1 MQLAAHHAFIVV
13 CCHVETP
20 GMVHISYIDEMRPA
34 FFRKY
39 ALQASFTN
47 TILIVSNSSSF
58 ISNVINLFLYVSR
71 TYKNLLTFKN
81 YLQYDQIR
89 LYLEKSMIE
98 VTEKNNGIFVVKIVM
113 KEVHTL
119 DVPDL
124 KEKLQQTIIDK
135 GIKKMVVDLADV
147 KMITSSGIG
156 IFLNINQGLKSQLRL
171 ASANEEVKKV
181 LDLTKVTSVIKLY
194 KSVDEALASF

>member
-1 MQLAAHHAFIVV
+1 
-13 CCHVETP
+13 
-20 GMVHISYIDEMRPA
+20 
-34 FFRKY
+34 
-39 ALQASFTN
+39 
-47 TILIVSNSSSF
+47 
-58 ISNVINLFLYVSR
+58 
-71 TYKNLLTFKN
+71 
-81 YLQYDQIR
+81 
-89 LYLEKSMIE
+89 MIE
-98 VTEKNNGIFVVKIVM
+98 VNDKGGGIFVIKIVM

-124 KEKLQQTIIDK
+124 KEKLQATIIDR
-135 GIKKMVVDLADV
+135 GIKKMVVNLAEV

>member
-1 MQLAAHHAFIVV
+1 
-13 CCHVETP
+13 
-20 GMVHISYIDEMRPA
+20 
-34 FFRKY
+34 
-39 ALQASFTN
+39 
-47 TILIVSNSSSF
+47 
-58 ISNVINLFLYVSR
+58 
-71 TYKNLLTFKN
+71 
-81 YLQYDQIR
+81 
-89 LYLEKSMIE
+89 MIE
-98 VTEKNNGIFVVKIVM
+98 VTDKGSGIFVIKIVM

-124 KEKLQQTIIDK
+124 KEKLQGTIIDK
-135 GIKKMVVDLADV
+135 GIKKMVVDLSDV